1 MQNNIKYYNYYVCGI
16 ILFMEINVSYY
27 WFALSISLL
36 LLEVTGVNG
45 IGLLFGGV
53 AAGIVGVLVET
64 VIIPPHAIAIQWTI
78 WFFIT
83 ALVAIGLYKPIQ
95 KWRTN
100 PDSRDVF
107 NNIIGTTAKVGSGGL
122 MLGKPGKVSWSGTL
136 MNAAISEDSKQEAF
150 FEGDIVE
157 ISDVR
162 GNQLLV
168 TNINKTI

>member
-1 MQNNIKYYNYYVCGI
+1 MNIG
-16 ILFMEINVSYY
+16 YY
-27 WFALSISLL
+27 WFGLSVLL
-36 LLEVTGVNG
+36 LVLEVMGANG

-64 VIIPPHAIAIQWTI
+64 AVIPQTAIIIQWAV

-100 PDSRDVF
+100 PDSKDSF
-107 NNIIGTTAKVGSGGL
+107 NNIVGTTAKVGAGGL

-136 MNAAISEDSKQEAF
+136 MNAAISEHSAQEAF
-150 FEGDIVE
+150 FEGDMVQVA
-157 ISDVR
+157 DVR

-168 TNINKTI
+168 TSINNIGS

>member
-1 MQNNIKYYNYYVCGI
+1 MI
-16 ILFMEINVSYY
+16 EINVSYY
-27 WFALSISLL
+27 WFALSVVLL

-64 VIIPPHAIAIQWTI
+64 MVISQSAITIQWSV

-100 PDSRDVF
+100 PDSKDNF
-107 NNIIGTTAKVGSGGL
+107 SNMIGNTAKVATGGL
-122 MLGKPGKVSWSGTL
+122 MLGKPGKVYWSGTL
-136 MNAAISEDSKQEAF
+136 MNAAIAEGASQEAF
-150 FEGDIVE
+150 FEGDIVQ
-157 ISDVR
+157 IADVR

-168 TNINKTI
+168 VPTQNAKTT